1 MLTGIL
7 DNRDDLRVAVVVN
20 DVASVNVDGAV
31 IRKELVGV
39 DETEVELLELQ
50 NGCVCCGASALE
62 LAGNVKDLVQV
73 GADRGKP
80 FDHVVIEMSGVAD
93 PRAVQYNLEDGG
105 VTVDRVVTVVDA
117 PAFASSGCPGTVW
130 RTVADDGPPPDPT
143 TASSRRARRPS
154 RPSRTSRRTPRRSAR

>member
-50 NGCVCCGASALE
+50 L
-62 LAGNVKDLVQV
+62 DL
-73 GADRGKP
+73 DL
-80 FDHVVIEMSGVAD
+80 D
-93 PRAVQYNLEDGG
+93 
-105 VTVDRVVTVVDA
+105 
-117 PAFASSGCPGTVW
+117 
-130 RTVADDGPPPDPT
+130 
-143 TASSRRARRPS
+143 RRPVMID
-154 RPSRTSRRTPRRSAR
+154 ARLGARY